1 MPNNKAEKVDKFYD
15 LSDEAVKTFM
25 DIYNKK
31 SFPFNISFQ
40 FLGCEQKSLVK
51 ITKLPDNYA
60 FLLKKELLVS
70 VNDLLMSVFD
80 DESIQILIEQELDK
94 ISVNIDGKIK
104 MIKPDLTTFSSL
116 INKYGID
123 KITKAN
129 QVEELYHEQSQ
140 DEKEDFLA

>member
-1 MPNNKAEKVDKFYD
+1 MSSNKTDKFYD
-15 LSDEAVKTFM
+15 LSDESVNIFM
-25 DIYNKK
+25 DIFNKK
-31 SFPFNISFQ
+31 SFPFQLSFQ
-40 FLGCEQKSLVK
+40 FIGCDQKNLVK

-80 DESIQILIEQELDK
+80 DESIEILIEQELDK

-116 INKYGID
+116 INKYGIV

-129 QVEELYHEQSQ
+129 QVEELYHEQGQ
-140 DEKEDFLA
+140 DQKEDFLA